1 MTESKPWWTE
11 PQVDLFGL
19 DSKDHYVYRY
29 RSASRAIQELRTR
42 MSSFKELNDPKG
54 IRRLALRSFFK
65 TKLRRL

>member
-29 RSASRAIQELRTR
+29 RSAIQE
-42 MSSFKELNDPKG
+42 FANAAP
-54 IRRLALRSFFK
+54 
-65 TKLRRL
+65 